1 MKTLFL
7 AAFTLL
13 SMSLF
18 AQSQIGGKL
27 AYGSEIESIALGA
40 KAKFA
45 LDDRFS
51 ISPEAMYFF
60 ENDNVSAFTLNADLH
75 YALATNWSGFKPYLI
90 GGVNYTDLDING
102 QTFDDNDDSEWGV
115 NLGLGA
121 GYPISSGV
129 RFISE
134 IKYVLSDFDQ
144 LVFGVGFLVDM

>member
-1 MKTLFL
+1 MKSFFL
-7 AAFTLL
+7 TVFALL
-13 SMSLF
+13 SLSLY

-102 QTFDDNDDSEWGV
+102 QTFDDNDDSEWGL

-121 GYPISSGV
+121 GYPIYSGV

>member
-1 MKTLFL
+1 MKTIFS
-7 AAFTLL
+7 AVFTLL
-13 SMSLF
+13 FLSLF

-27 AYGSEIESIALGA
+27 AYGSEIESLALGA

-45 LDDRFS
+45 LDNSFS
-51 ISPEAMYFF
+51 ISPEALYFF

-90 GGVNYTDLDING
+90 GGVNYTDLDLNE
-102 QTFDDNDDSEWGV
+102 QAFDDNDDSEWGL

-121 GYPISSGV
+121 GYPILNAV
-129 RFISE
+129 QFISE
-134 IKYVLSDFDQ
+134 IKYILSDFDQ